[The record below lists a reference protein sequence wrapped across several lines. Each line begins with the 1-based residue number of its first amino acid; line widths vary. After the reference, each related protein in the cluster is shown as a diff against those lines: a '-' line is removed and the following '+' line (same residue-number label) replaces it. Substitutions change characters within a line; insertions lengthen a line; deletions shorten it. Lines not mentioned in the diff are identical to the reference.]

1 MKKLEKGLERP
12 APAVEVTHLRKVYR
26 KPEVVAVDDVSFCV
40 DVGSCFGLLGPNGA
54 GKSTTLEIIQGLK
67 RPTSGEVRIFGLEF
81 AREGRHIRSR
91 MGGVLQ
97 ENQLYAKTKVREALE
112 LFASFYPAPRDI
124 PSLLEELDL
133 APLAERFVKD
143 LSGGQR
149 QRVFLA
155 TALVGD
161 PDLVFLDEPTTGLD
175 PSTRQDFWRIVSNL
189 KSRGKS
195 IVLTTHYM
203 EEAEAL
209 CDSLVIV
216 DAGRVI
222 EGGTP
227 EAIIE
232 RVMKGR
238 ELPAAVRTATLND
251 VFLTLTGRGLEAFR

>member
-1 MKKLEKGLERP
+1 
-12 APAVEVTHLRKVYR
+12 
-26 KPEVVAVDDVSFCV
+26 
-40 DVGSCFGLLGPNGA
+40 
-54 GKSTTLEIIQGLK
+54 
-67 RPTSGEVRIFGLEF
+67 
-81 AREGRHIRSR
+81 

-97 ENQLYAKTKVREALE
+97 ENHLYAKTKVREALE

>member
-1 MKKLEKGLERP
+1 MKIGETESARLG
-12 APAVEVTHLRKVYR
+12 PAVEVTHLRKVYR
-26 KPEVVAVDDVSFCV
+26 KPQVVAVDDVSFRV
-40 DVGSCFGLLGPNGA
+40 EAGSCFGLLGPNGA

-67 RPTSGEVRIFGLEF
+67 APTSGSVRIFGLEF
-81 AREGRHIRSR
+81 SKAGRHIRSR

-97 ENQLYAKTKVREALE
+97 ENHLYAKTKVREALE
-112 LFASFYPAPRDI
+112 LFASFYSSPRGID
-124 PSLLEELDL
+124 SLLEELAL
-133 APLAERFVKD
+133 APLASRYVKD

-161 PDLVFLDEPTTGLD
+161 PDLLFLDEPTTGLD
-175 PSTRQDFWRIVSNL
+175 PSTRQDFWRIVANL
-189 KSRGKS
+189 KARGKS

-216 DAGRVI
+216 DGGRVI
-222 EGGTP
+222 ESGTP
-227 EAIIE
+227 DEIVE
-232 RVMKGR
+232 RVMKGH
-238 ELPAAVRTATLND
+238 ELPATPRKATLND